1 MTSSEDTKGSEPP
14 EPPKPPDINL
24 ESLFGPSDEPVPQ
37 AHTVSQPQGD
47 TSRPT
52 SPANTEHGKSE
63 NDVQTAV
70 ETHSTMSQE
79 SDVSSIDHYELP
91 ADQGS
96 IEENQDEAEAEG
108 SAVNPETPEAVQ
120 PPVSTAAQTPATTTT
135 SNLPQTALTTAT
147 TTTTQSVATT
157 TTTSNTHTT
166 IAIIHQASTPEKE
179 ATSATAVPGLTDPGP
194 EELAAE
200 HGSGVSPE
208 HYVQAAI
215 EAHFVS
221 HSMSGLQLGDNL
233 IPGAD
238 PKPDHVTSGG
248 PALSSDS
255 QNPVYSATAE

>member
-1 MTSSEDTKGSEPP
+1 MSSSEDRKGSEPP
-14 EPPKPPDINL
+14 DPPEPTDINL

-47 TSRPT
+47 TSHPI
-52 SPANTEHGKSE
+52 SPVNTEHDKTEGD
-63 NDVQTAV
+63 DVQTAV
-70 ETHSTMSQE
+70 EAHSTMSQE

-166 IAIIHQASTPEKE
+166 IAIIHQASTSEKE
-179 ATSATAVPGLTDPGP
+179 AEPAIP
-194 EELAAE
+194 
-200 HGSGVSPE
+200 
-208 HYVQAAI
+208 VQRTQRS
-215 EAHFVS
+215 ES
-221 HSMSGLQLGDNL
+221 Q
-233 IPGAD
+233 GA
-238 PKPDHVTSGG
+238 GC
-248 PALSSDS
+248 
-255 QNPVYSATAE
+255 